1 MEAELKG
8 IDNIENRGFMSG
20 EALHTLIRQAKF
32 SIYPSEWYEN
42 CPFAVME
49 SISYGTP
56 VVGANIGGIPELL
69 NANDGVLFTSGD
81 ADDLTGTI
89 HRLWNDDVLLKSLE
103 DNCVNN
109 DYESIDEYVQWLID
123 EIY

>member
-1 MEAELKG
+1 MGSLISAVKNLPEIPFVFAGSGPMEAEFKG

-69 NANDGVLFTSGD
+69 ITNNSKNDKKWCRYIYRNWS
-81 ADDLTGTI
+81 
-89 HRLWNDDVLLKSLE
+89 WKSSCGIKQK
-103 DNCVNN
+103 DR
-109 DYESIDEYVQWLID
+109 
-123 EIY
+123 